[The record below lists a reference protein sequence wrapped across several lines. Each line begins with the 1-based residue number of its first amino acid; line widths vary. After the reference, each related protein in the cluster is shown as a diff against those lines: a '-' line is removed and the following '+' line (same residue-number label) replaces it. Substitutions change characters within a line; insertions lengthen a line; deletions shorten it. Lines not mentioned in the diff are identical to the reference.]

1 MVKIGVGNTT
11 YKRRL
16 RRGMPCFETPGQV
29 VITFFPSFFLRTYF
43 CVVMEHF
50 LQNN

>member
-16 RRGMPCFETPGQV
+16 RRGMPCFETPGPGCDYILSKFFSKDV
-29 VITFFPSFFLRTYF
+29 FLCSDGTFFAK
-43 CVVMEHF
+43 
-50 LQNN
+50 